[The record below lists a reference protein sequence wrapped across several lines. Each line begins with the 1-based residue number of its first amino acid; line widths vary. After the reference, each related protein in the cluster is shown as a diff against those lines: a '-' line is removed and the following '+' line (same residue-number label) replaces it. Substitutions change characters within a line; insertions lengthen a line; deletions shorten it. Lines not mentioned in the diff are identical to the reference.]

1 MVNAPEANAET
12 KKATMEMK
20 TPTAKERRRSFL
32 AMVFAFSASRSKSLA
47 MKEVEATKSGST
59 K

>member
-20 TPTAKERRRSFL
+20 TPTAKTKKKEENFMSAFYFRS
-32 AMVFAFSASRSKSLA
+32 V
-47 MKEVEATKSGST
+47 
-59 K
+59 